1 MEQKDVP
8 LLGEAA
14 EPSGVPTDQAADQH
28 VNSTD
33 VFLPNISEEPISF
46 KCIKTD
52 LEIMKDRL
60 KKIRE
65 EVAQIREELV
75 QEEEG

>member
-1 MEQKDVP
+1 M
-8 LLGEAA
+8 LL
-14 EPSGVPTDQAADQH
+14 QYFFQ
-28 VNSTD
+28 